1 MNQELSST
9 HKVVGVKQ
17 SRKMIQ
23 ANQAVRVY
31 CGKDA
36 DPAIR
41 KPLLEL
47 CQAHQVPV
55 VCDYSME
62 QLGQA
67 CQIPVSAAAVT
78 VLKKD

>member
-23 ANQAVRVY
+23 ANRAVCAY

-41 KPLLEL
+41 EPLLEL
-47 CQAHQVPV
+47 CQAYHVPV
-55 VCDYSME
+55 SCDYTMA

-67 CQIPVSAAAVT
+67 CQIPVAAAAVT
-78 VLKKD
+78 ILKQD